1 VFEKEKGESKM
12 NENYLPISL
21 PSKCLPYENIDSS
34 KVLIRPYQGADEI
47 LLSQITPLNLESK
60 FLCVLKNVLQG
71 IDPERLTLGDRFYII
86 LWEFINSYT
95 NIISLTTLCSHC
107 LKEVEFS
114 VDLSVL
120 DVTYLP
126 DSYKQP
132 YSVILSDG
140 SKVKLKLLSVKDVI
154 ETEKYS
160 KIDSE
165 NDFLYEYAG
174 SIVDDRGLPERVTWL
189 STLKARDLA
198 LIRTFQ
204 EKFIHGPNMVTKVTC
219 PKCREEEELIVP
231 FWFEYFFP
239 KGKILVNAFGARI

>member
-1 VFEKEKGESKM
+1 MS
-12 NENYLPISL
+12 ENYLPISL
-21 PSKCLPYENIDSS
+21 PSKCLPYDGIDSS
-34 KVLIRPYQGADEI
+34 KVLIRPYCGSDEI

-95 NIISLTTLCSHC
+95 NVISLTTLCSNC

-126 DSYKQP
+126 DGYKQP
-132 YSVILSDG
+132 YSVTLSDG

-154 ETEKYS
+154 EAEKYS
-160 KIDSE
+160 KNDSE

-174 SIVDDRGLPERVTWL
+174 SVVDDRGLPERVTWL
-189 STLKARDLA
+189 QNLKARDLA
-198 LIRTFQ
+198 LIRAFQ
-204 EKFIHGPNMVTKVTC
+204 EKFVHGPNMVTKVIC
-219 PKCREEEELIVP
+219 PKCQEEEEIIIP
-231 FWFEYFFP
+231 FRFTFFFP
-239 KGKILVNAFGARI
+239 AGAALVDAFGKRI